1 MGLGVCTICAK
12 SLSISAF
19 FTHGTYGICPK
30 ELENSKAPQS
40 TPFDCTFFCI
50 SKCVFFHSVTIASKR
65 PCGPPTGNTPGKSQP
80 KLSRSPSQPTSRKS
94 LFNNIGETI
103 EKPCNKK
110 VPWTEQETKTLVQY
124 ICLYAEDAWKNKWPS
139 NKDQEF
145 WGKCAEAINKTCSS
159 SRTGMLKVSIFEK
172 VKMFISKGT
181 MSNNINVHY

>member
-1 MGLGVCTICAK
+1 MVVKHHCGCNLSGTRVCTICAK

-30 ELENSKAPQS
+30 ELENSKAPQG
-40 TPFDCTFFCI
+40 TPFDCTFL
-50 SKCVFFHSVTIASKR
+50 ASQNVCFSQRDDGFKA
-65 PCGPPTGNTPGKSQP
+65 TLWSSNGNTPGKSKP
-80 KLSRSPSQPTSRKS
+80 KLSRSPSQPTSRNS

-145 WGKCAEAINKTCSS
+145 FWENVQKPSIKLVAQVEQ
-159 SRTGMLKVSIFEK
+159 VS
-172 VKMFISKGT
+172 
-181 MSNNINVHY
+181 